1 VDSRSFARMEFIM
14 KAASKFI
21 ILVVAALVLL
31 AFALRPNLNEHAAV
45 LASEGRHAEA
55 IAVLEHE
62 LSGAPH
68 SPDLLAAIARSYAA
82 LGDVT
87 RAAQSLNAYLD
98 LRPDDVAAWE
108 SKAELLLQ
116 SGAMDGYR
124 DVLSRLVAAQPTADR
139 ITYLAELLRLNGR
152 VEDEISLLRAYAGKQ
167 LLAPAQLERLGGLLA
182 ERRDWWGAQKWL
194 ELADKVAPPDRSA
207 GRFML
212 LEVLIETKKPDRID
226 DRGQRWMTDWRSP
239 FLSGKLVL
247 RIAQAG
253 FTASAYKLAVEF
265 SEAFPDQALDMAGLL
280 AVRGRRDIAREVL
293 VRWSDRAAKP
303 TGSQLREFV
312 QASALVGDVGVP
324 LIKLAGLARGSQ
336 DADGLG
342 EMLDSMSDAFGASA
356 LAAIRPLLPPD
367 VFRRQPLFGARLALF
382 ENNREMARQF
392 LNRIEPTKLSSA
404 QLANWLTL
412 VQRTESDNDVVKR
425 LMVLWD
431 SGRLP
436 RDLMPEFANAAMRSG
451 QPSIHDMI
459 WDSARH

>member
-1 VDSRSFARMEFIM
+1 
-14 KAASKFI
+14 
-21 ILVVAALVLL
+21 
-31 AFALRPNLNEHAAV
+31 
-45 LASEGRHAEA
+45 
-55 IAVLEHE
+55 
-62 LSGAPH
+62 
-68 SPDLLAAIARSYAA
+68 
-82 LGDVT
+82 
-87 RAAQSLNAYLD
+87 
-98 LRPDDVAAWE
+98 
-108 SKAELLLQ
+108 
-116 SGAMDGYR
+116 
-124 DVLSRLVAAQPTADR
+124 
-139 ITYLAELLRLNGR
+139 
-152 VEDEISLLRAYAGKQ
+152 
-167 LLAPAQLERLGGLLA
+167 
-182 ERRDWWGAQKWL
+182 
-194 ELADKVAPPDRSA
+194 
-207 GRFML
+207 
-212 LEVLIETKKPDRID
+212 
-226 DRGQRWMTDWRSP
+226 
-239 FLSGKLVL
+239 
-247 RIAQAG
+247 
-253 FTASAYKLAVEF
+253 
-265 SEAFPDQALDMAGLL
+265 MAGLL

-367 VFRRQPLFGARLALF
+367 VFRRQPLFAARLALF